1 MRSFLVLIT
10 AMTLLPISVS
20 AQEFDTSTTYA
31 EYCAACHGFDGSGM
45 SADIPDFTDESN
57 RLGKNDNALIKV
69 IMEGVEQAD
78 GTIVMPAFGGAD
90 PFSHEQ
96 SQQLLDFL
104 RESFGS

>member
-1 MRSFLVLIT
+1 MRSFLILIT
-10 AMTLLPISVS
+10 AMTLLPISIP
-20 AQEFDTSTTYA
+20 AQDFDTNTTYA
-31 EYCAACHGFDGSGM
+31 EYCATCHGFDGSGT

-57 RLGKNDNALIKV
+57 RLGKSDNALIKI
-69 IMEGVEQAD
+69 IMEGVQQAD
-78 GTIVMPAFGGAD
+78 GTIVMPAFGGAE

>member
-1 MRSFLVLIT
+1 MRSFLILIT
-10 AMTLLPISVS
+10 AITLLPISVP
-20 AQEFDTSTTYA
+20 AQDFDTNTTYA

-57 RLGKNDNALIKV
+57 RLRKSDNALIKI
-69 IMEGVEQAD
+69 IMEGVQQAD
-78 GTIVMPAFGGAD
+78 GTIVMPAFGGAE
-90 PFSHEQ
+90 PFSYEQ